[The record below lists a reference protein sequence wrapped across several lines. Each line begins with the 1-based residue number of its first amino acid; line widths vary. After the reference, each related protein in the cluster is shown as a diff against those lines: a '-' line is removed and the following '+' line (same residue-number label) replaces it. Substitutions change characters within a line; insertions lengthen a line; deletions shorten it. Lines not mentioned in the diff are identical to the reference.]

1 MDREELIAR
10 YEKVAIASVADAC
23 DAVVGR
29 TCYMSYDMQARTCEK
44 RVVGPAVTVG
54 EAQAVKNFEPK
65 YTIEQVE
72 NSKPGDVLVIGM
84 EGDARNMAVLGGL
97 ITAGAVAKKMAGAV
111 LDAGVRDVDEIRGYG
126 FPVYARSVSPGTTL
140 GRYTTVTMNEPVI
153 CGGVRV
159 CPGDLIVA
167 GTDGVVAVPQEYAEE
182 VLKAAEDID
191 AKEAEQ
197 AKYITETGSLKAGLA
212 KYNRI

>member
-44 RVVGPAVTVG
+44 RVVGPAITVG

-84 EGDARNMAVLGGL
+84 EGD
-97 ITAGAVAKKMAGAV
+97 
-111 LDAGVRDVDEIRGYG
+111 VRDVDEIRGYG

>member
-1 MDREELIAR
+1 
-10 YEKVAIASVADAC
+10 
-23 DAVVGR
+23 
-29 TCYMSYDMQARTCEK
+29 
-44 RVVGPAVTVG
+44 
-54 EAQAVKNFEPK
+54 
-65 YTIEQVE
+65 
-72 NSKPGDVLVIGM
+72 
-84 EGDARNMAVLGGL
+84 
-97 ITAGAVAKKMAGAV
+97 
-111 LDAGVRDVDEIRGYG
+111 
-126 FPVYARSVSPGTTL
+126 
-140 GRYTTVTMNEPVI
+140 MNEPVI
-153 CGGVRV
+153 CGGVSV

>member
-84 EGDARNMAVLGGL
+84 EGDVRNMAVLGGL

-111 LDAGVRDVDEIRGYG
+111 LDAGVRDVD
-126 FPVYARSVSPGTTL
+126 
-140 GRYTTVTMNEPVI
+140 
-153 CGGVRV
+153 
-159 CPGDLIVA
+159 
-167 GTDGVVAVPQEYAEE
+167 
-182 VLKAAEDID
+182 
-191 AKEAEQ
+191 
-197 AKYITETGSLKAGLA
+197 
-212 KYNRI
+212 

>member
-1 MDREELIAR
+1 M
-10 YEKVAIASVADAC
+10 
-23 DAVVGR
+23 
-29 TCYMSYDMQARTCEK
+29 
-44 RVVGPAVTVG
+44 G

-140 GRYTTVTMNEPVI
+140 GRYTTVTMNEPVHLRR
-153 CGGVRV
+153 CS
-159 CPGDLIVA
+159 CLPGRPDR
-167 GTDGVVAVPQEYAEE
+167 GRHGRRCAVPQEYAEE